1 MTHAAYGNRLR
12 RIAPVVA
19 ILLSLRGCN
28 EIDELLFA
36 VHVELSIDIAP
47 VGDGRSFRYHQFFL
61 NAREGVSLRKND
73 QNLKFSRGQAILEG
87 DVLASRYERMVARLF
102 AGIGLG
108 IGVLVGK
115 RSRSSQRIRRNSCT
129 GLIANRPLWHM
140 EREFASAEK
149 RHFMKHVLGDK
160 RVGCQ
165 EKQHHAG
172 HAHAANE
179 HGAVAVSANDSGK
192 LGNEAFHE
200 HDYGEPNKHANAEE
214 RDVSA
219 KGRPAA
225 FCIFLIDFARYEQ
238 RNSRE
243 RHHSNHAE
251 NQNEPHVEFAA
262 R

>member
-1 MTHAAYGNRLR
+1 M
-12 RIAPVVA
+12 VVTA
-19 ILLSLRGCN
+19 L
-28 EIDELLFA
+28 
-36 VHVELSIDIAP
+36 
-47 VGDGRSFRYHQFFL
+47 
-61 NAREGVSLRKND
+61 
-73 QNLKFSRGQAILEG
+73 
-87 DVLASRYERMVARLF
+87 
-102 AGIGLG
+102 AGIGLEAG
-108 IGVLVGK
+108 ALVV
-115 RSRSSQRIRRNSCT
+115 RR
-129 GLIANRPLWHM
+129 GRAHHWLRRRFRLLFFVNRFFRHM

-149 RHFMKHVLGDK
+149 CHFMKHALGDK

-238 RNSRE
+238 RNSGE
-243 RHHSNHAE
+243 RHHPNHAE

-262 R
+262 RGNGKEAEQRNCEKRPERAERVGLAARQPTYYDDACEKHERKGCPGVDHGCDLDGIADE